1 MAGRMAKLP
10 AVAVLGLALLAA
22 AGLAGCTQGDG
33 AREGHLRLGYF
44 PNLTHGQ
51 ALYGLQ
57 AGLFR
62 QELEASGIALETV
75 DFNAG
80 PTAIE
85 ALLTGQ
91 IDITYVGPSPTVN
104 GILVAGADKF
114 RIIAGAAS
122 GGARFIVQGDL
133 EMDNGTDLARMS
145 FATPQLGN
153 TQDVALKA
161 YLAERGH
168 KPKDQGGDVTVINA
182 ANPDILTLFISGDI
196 DGAWVPEPWA
206 TRLEMEA
213 DGREFLD
220 ERSLWPDGEFV
231 TTHLVTTAAF
241 LEKHRPTVD
250 AFLRA
255 HVNATAALRGGGPE
269 VLEALN
275 ARIEADTG
283 KALGT
288 ALLERSYRE
297 VTFTNDPVASSF
309 QEGARHAREL
319 GLTRTSLPPI
329 AGIYD
334 LSALNE
340 ALAAA
345 GEEPVEDP

>member
-1 MAGRMAKLP
+1 MAQASKP
-10 AVAVLGLALLAA
+10 ALVLLAFLA
-22 AGLAGCTQGDG
+22 ASLAGCTQGDG
-33 AREGHLRLGYF
+33 AEAGHLRLGYF

-51 ALYGLQ
+51 ALYGLGS
-57 AGLFR
+57 GLYER
-62 QELEASGIALETV
+62 ELEAAGITLETV

-85 ALLTGQ
+85 AVLTGQ
-91 IDITYVGPSPTVN
+91 VDITYVGPSPTVN
-104 GILVAGADKF
+104 GILAAGADKF

-133 EMDNGTDLARMS
+133 EMESDADLAGMA

-220 ERSLWPDGEFV
+220 ERDLWPEGEFV
-231 TTHLVTTAAF
+231 TTHLVTTKAF
-241 LEKHRPTVD
+241 LERHRPTVE
-250 AFLRA
+250 ALLAA
-255 HVNATAALRGGGPE
+255 HVKATAALREGGGE
-269 VLEALN
+269 VLSVLN
-275 ARIEADTG
+275 ARIEEDTG

-288 ALLERSYRE
+288 GLLERSYAE
-297 VTFTNDPVASSF
+297 VTFTNDPVVASF
-309 QEGARHAREL
+309 EQGARHAREL
-319 GLTRTSLPPI
+319 GLTRASLPPV
-329 AGIYD
+329 AVLYD
-334 LSALNE
+334 LSALND